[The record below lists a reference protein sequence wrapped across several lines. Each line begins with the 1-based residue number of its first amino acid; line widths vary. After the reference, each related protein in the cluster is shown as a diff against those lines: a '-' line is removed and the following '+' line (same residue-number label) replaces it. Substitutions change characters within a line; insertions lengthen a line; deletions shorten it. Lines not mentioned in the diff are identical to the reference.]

1 MEPKPISSRRATAE
15 EQGADS
21 PAFESRVRTFKSTL
35 QASSIDLQELKY
47 LTNSGIP
54 DRDGLRAIVWKILL
68 GYLPPDQKNWDRIL
82 ARKRNEYANFCK
94 DLIIEP
100 SHGSEELPTTDDHPL
115 SQNTSSV
122 WNAYFKDA
130 EMHEQIERDV
140 MRTHPDMHFFSGSD
154 GAAVT
159 HRKEMIRALFIFAK
173 LNPGLTYIQGM
184 NELLAPL
191 YYTFRTDIDE
201 DAAKHAEAD
210 AFYCFID
217 LISEFRDNFCQS
229 LDNSQLGIKAMMGRL
244 VDALQAADQEL
255 WLHINIKN
263 KVNMQFYSFRWIT
276 LLLTQEFPFPDV
288 VRLWDTLLSD
298 SAGRTKCLLQLCV
311 AMLCNIRSELLQG
324 DFSQNLKMLQR
335 YPPVD
340 VNAILY
346 KAQQLTLP

>member
-1 MEPKPISSRRATAE
+1 MEAQQPSLRRVTAE
-15 EQGADS
+15 EQASGS
-21 PAFESRVRTFKSTL
+21 PAFEVRVRRFKSILEAPTVDVG
-35 QASSIDLQELKY
+35 ALKR
-47 LTNSGIP
+47 LTHTGIP
-54 DRDGLRAIVWKILL
+54 DRDGLRALAWKILL
-68 GYLPPDQKNWDRIL
+68 GYLPPDRKNWDRLL
-82 ARKRNEYANFCK
+82 ARKRSEYANFCK
-94 DLIIEP
+94 DLIIDP
-100 SHGSEELPTTDDHPL
+100 GRGSELPTTDDHPL

-191 YYTFRTDIDE
+191 YYTFSTDIDH
-201 DAAKHAEAD
+201 DAGKHAEAD

-229 LDNSQLGIKAMMGRL
+229 LDNSHLGIKATMGRL
-244 VDALQAADQEL
+244 TDALRAADQEL
-255 WLHINIKN
+255 WLHIDIKN
-263 KVNMQFYSFRWIT
+263 KVNPQFFAFRWIT
-276 LLLTQEFPFPDV
+276 LLLTQEFPFPDA

-298 SAGRTKCLLQLCV
+298 PAGRTECLLQLCI
-311 AMLCNIRSELLQG
+311 AMLMNIRNELLEG

-346 KAQQLTLP
+346 KAQQLSLS